1 MGLRRLGGKFMKRRD
16 RNQALA
22 ALTLGA
28 LVAFQGTARADDTA
42 EEIRLLKAQLKKLE
56 EKVNDQARKQKEA
69 QVQIHNVAARPQGFS
84 AEQASIQGRPT
95 PGAPYGGLQGVGIA
109 PLGGTPLPPG
119 GYSAQEA
126 AIQGRPV
133 PGAPSIYINGVTIT
147 PGGFLAAES
156 VFRTRNIGADITT
169 PFANIPYNNVRS
181 ANANEYRMSARP
193 SRASLLVQG
202 NVNPTTHLAG
212 WMDLD
217 FLGAAQT
224 ANSNESNSFTPRI
237 RNIYATIDQDDFGA
251 HLLAGQNWS
260 LATPNTRGIR
270 PRTENTPLT
279 IDTQFVPGFIWTR
292 QPQIRVVKDFD
303 KTLWFGLS
311 AENPQTNTFVGP
323 GAQPGP
329 FVGGLPTGGAV
340 AALPGSLVDTFVP
353 PGSSL
358 FNSGNSISL
367 NHMPDIIG
375 KVAWDPTFGDRH
387 IHVEAVGI
395 FRDFYNQV
403 NGSNQD
409 VGAGSY
415 GGSILVPI
423 IPQNLEFQFTGM
435 TGRGIGRYAS
445 GSLPDVSVNANGSLS
460 PIQETTLL
468 VGLTW
473 HPTPELVLYTYAGE
487 EIQQASFSNSISAT
501 GVVSAFGDGNPL
513 YTNQGCSNPNSVA
526 AACVGNTHLVRSI
539 TGGLWDTVYSGPFGQ
554 VRAGLQYAYA
564 QKFSFQGVGGGAKAV
579 ENSFF
584 TSLRYYPF
592 QSN

>member
-1 MGLRRLGGKFMKRRD
+1 MKRRE

-28 LVAFQGTARADDTA
+28 LVAFQGTARADDTS

-56 EKVNDQARKQKEA
+56 EKVNDQARKQKET
-69 QVQIHNVAARPQGFS
+69 QVQIRNVEARPAPAG
-84 AEQASIQGRPT
+84 AGWGQAGSGI
-95 PGAPYGGLQGVGIA
+95 GVGS
-109 PLGGTPLPPG
+109 LGGAAPTGLT
-119 GYSAQEA
+119 AQEA

-133 PGAPSIYINGVTIT
+133 AGSPSLFINGVTIT

-169 PFANIPYNNVRS
+169 PFQNIPFNNVRTG
-181 ANANEYRMSARP
+181 NANEYRMSARQ

-202 NVNPTTHLAG
+202 DATPTTHLAG
-212 WMDLD
+212 WMELD

-224 ANSNESNSFTPRI
+224 ANNNESNSFTPRI

-260 LATPNTRGIR
+260 LLTPNTRGIT
-270 PRTENTPLT
+270 PRTEDIPLT
-279 IDTQFVPGFIWTR
+279 IDAQYVPGFNWAR

-303 KTLWFGLS
+303 QTLWFGLS
-311 AENPQTNTFVGP
+311 AESPQTNTFVGP
-323 GAQPGP
+323 GATNGGFTNGIAQAGP
-329 FVGGLPTGGAV
+329 T
-340 AALPGSLVDTFVP
+340 AALPSTLVDTFVP

-375 KVAWDPTFGDRH
+375 KVAWDPTIADRH
-387 IHVEAVGI
+387 IHVEAFGL

-409 VGAGSY
+409 VAAGSY
-415 GGSILVPI
+415 GGTIIVPVL
-423 IPQNLEFQFTGM
+423 PHVLDVQFTGM
-435 TGRGIGRYAS
+435 NGRGIGRYSS
-445 GSLPDVSVNANGSLS
+445 GQLPDVSVNANGSLS

-468 VGLTW
+468 AGLTW
-473 HPTPELVLYTYAGE
+473 HVTPEFDFYTYAGQE
-487 EIQQASFSNSISAT
+487 QQQASFSNSITTAGGKT
-501 GVVSAFGDGNPL
+501 TVNAFGDGNPL
-513 YTNQGCSNPNSVA
+513 YTNAGCSNILSS
-526 AACVGNTHLVRSI
+526 ACVGNVKLIRNI
-539 TGGLWDTVYSGPFGQ
+539 TAGFWDKVYQGSFGQ
-554 VRAGLQYAYA
+554 LRVGLQYAFTEKY
-564 QKFSFQGVGGGAKAV
+564 SFQGFGGAAKAT

-592 QSN
+592 QTN